1 MLNIEADEVARKSFV
16 DIAGMRKSTLNSQ
29 HCADEVVA
37 CFVVGLLADQEQ
49 WTQDL
54 GAVQAWTIII
64 SDRYDVDLDGYNLDL
79 VSTRSI

>member
-1 MLNIEADEVARKSFV
+1 MHDIEADKVAYKSFV
-16 DIAGMRKSTLNSQ
+16 DIAGLRKGTLNLQ
-29 HCADEVVA
+29 HCAIVA

-64 SDRYDVDLDGYNLDL
+64 SDRYDVDLDG
-79 VSTRSI
+79 